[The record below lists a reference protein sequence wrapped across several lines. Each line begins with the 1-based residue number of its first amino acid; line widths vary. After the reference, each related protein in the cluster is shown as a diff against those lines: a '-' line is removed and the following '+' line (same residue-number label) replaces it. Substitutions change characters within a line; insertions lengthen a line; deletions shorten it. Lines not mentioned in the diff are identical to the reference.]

1 MKKVLC
7 FLLFFSIG
15 MQAQTLSLQQAIDQA
30 LKKNFN
36 ILVSRSNAN
45 IDKLNNTRGNAGMLP
60 TVTLNG
66 SGEVSYNNIH
76 QKLSSGVVNT
86 YSSQLSTTAGANAM
100 LSWTLYDGGKMFVT
114 KKRLSEIETLGELQ
128 FNADVLAVM
137 YDVVEAY
144 FNIVRQNEQL
154 NSINEIINYNKQ
166 RELIARTGF
175 NAGTMAK
182 TELLQSQIDLNV
194 AQENAIT
201 QKYAISEAQK
211 ALNILVG
218 NDPSA
223 TLVVSDTIPLS
234 IIPDKG
240 EMLMKLESSNA
251 DLLALKKQI
260 DIAKLSVNE
269 AKKNGAPKLNFQG
282 GYSFSN
288 TDNSQGGT
296 KNNRSFGLQGGGTLS
311 IPLYTAGETKRKTA
325 VAKSELLIAQYN
337 LDNTRLQINKDFQ
350 NAYNDFESQHQLI
363 QIEKQN
369 NELARENMNI
379 CLQRLKLG
387 QTTSLEVHQAQ
398 ESYAQSSTRLTN
410 FKYNLKMA
418 ETRLRQMISGL

>member
-1 MKKVLC
+1 
-7 FLLFFSIG
+7 
-15 MQAQTLSLQQAIDQA
+15 
-30 LKKNFN
+30 
-36 ILVSRSNAN
+36 
-45 IDKLNNTRGNAGMLP
+45 
-60 TVTLNG
+60 
-66 SGEVSYNNIH
+66 
-76 QKLSSGVVNT
+76 
-86 YSSQLSTTAGANAM
+86 
-100 LSWTLYDGGKMFVT
+100 
-114 KKRLSEIETLGELQ
+114 
-128 FNADVLAVM
+128 
-137 YDVVEAY
+137 
-144 FNIVRQNEQL
+144 
-154 NSINEIINYNKQ
+154 
-166 RELIARTGF
+166 
-175 NAGTMAK
+175 
-182 TELLQSQIDLNV
+182 
-194 AQENAIT
+194 
-201 QKYAISEAQK
+201 
-211 ALNILVG
+211 
-218 NDPSA
+218 
-223 TLVVSDTIPLS
+223 VVSDTIPLS